1 MAIYSVSQV
10 TRYLRELLE
19 SDPQLND
26 LWVAGE
32 VSNLTTSQAGH
43 IYFTLK
49 DSTAQLRCVM
59 FRNNNA
65 GSRLLANGA
74 LVVAHAR
81 ISFYEARGEVSVI
94 SDAVMPEGTG
104 PLYLELERLKAKL
117 QAEGLFDESRKRPLP
132 PFPKMLGVVT
142 SSTGAAL
149 QDIRKVLQSHYP
161 MVEVLLAPT
170 LVQGEGAAEGIV
182 AALHTLNQDGRADAI
197 IVARGGGSL
206 EELWPF
212 NEEIVAR
219 AIHASAI
226 PVISGV
232 GHERDVT
239 IADLVADVRAPTPT
253 AAAEMA
259 VPNMVALT
267 AQVSYLKESAWTA
280 LSRQL
285 HQQRQGVATL
295 VQRIGRAG
303 PDVSLWRRT
312 VDDLTQDAWSALN
325 QRLRLSQAELLGLES
340 RVRALDPAAV
350 LARGYAI
357 VETDSP
363 RQAVTSSSQISDG
376 DRLHI
381 TLSDGAIPATA
392 GIATPPPP
400 LRRPRPRPQKVHASE
415 RLL

>member
-1 MAIYSVSQV
+1 MPIYSVAQV
-10 TRYLRELLE
+10 ARYLRELLE
-19 SDPQLND
+19 ADQQLND

-43 IYFTLK
+43 VYFTLK

-59 FRNNNA
+59 FRNSNT

-81 ISFYEARGEVSVI
+81 VNFYEARGEVSVI

-104 PLYLELERLKAKL
+104 PLYLELERLKVKL
-117 QAEGLFDESRKRPLP
+117 QGEGLFEESRKRPLP
-132 PFPKMLGVVT
+132 PFPKVLGVVT

-149 QDIRKVLQSHYP
+149 QDIRKIVQSHYP
-161 MVEVLLAPT
+161 LVELLLAPT
-170 LVQGEGAAEGIV
+170 MVQGDGAAGGIV
-182 AALHTLNQDGRADAI
+182 AALRALNDDGRADVI

-212 NEEIVAR
+212 NEEVVAR

-259 VPNMVALT
+259 VPNLVSIG
-267 AQVSYLKESAWTA
+267 AQVAYLRESAWTA

-295 VQRIGRAG
+295 MQRIGRSG
-303 PDVSLWRRT
+303 PDVNLWRRS
-312 VDDLTQDAWSALN
+312 VDDLTQDAWDALN
-325 QRLRLSQAELLGLES
+325 QRLLLGRAELSGLES

-357 VETDSP
+357 VEKGRS
-363 RQAVTSSSQISDG
+363 QEAITSASQVSDG
-376 DRLHI
+376 DPLRI
-381 TLSDGAIPATA
+381 TLSDGTVPATVGSA
-392 GIATPPPP
+392 RPAAPT
-400 LRRPRPRPQKVHASE
+400 RRARPQKVHASA
-415 RLL
+415 RLI

>member
-1 MAIYSVSQV
+1 MPIYSVAQV
-10 TRYLRELLE
+10 ARYLRELLE
-19 SDPQLND
+19 ADQQLND
-26 LWVAGE
+26 LWIAGE

-43 IYFTLK
+43 VYFTLK

-59 FRNNNA
+59 FRNSNA
-65 GSRLLANGA
+65 GSRLLADGA
-74 LVVAHAR
+74 LVVAHAHVN
-81 ISFYEARGEVSVI
+81 FYEARGEVSVI

-104 PLYLELERLKAKL
+104 PLYLELERLKVKL
-117 QAEGLFDESRKRPLP
+117 QGEGLFEESRKRPLP
-132 PFPKMLGVVT
+132 PFPKVLGVVT

-149 QDIRKVLQSHYP
+149 QDIRKVIQSHFP
-161 MVEVLLAPT
+161 LVELLLAPT
-170 LVQGEGAAEGIV
+170 MVQGDGAAGGIV
-182 AALHTLNQDGRADAI
+182 AALRALNDDGRADVI

-212 NEEIVAR
+212 NEEVVAR

-259 VPNMVALT
+259 VPNLVSLG
-267 AQVSYLKESAWTA
+267 AQVAYLKESAWTA

-295 VQRIGRAG
+295 MQRIGRSG
-303 PDVSLWRRT
+303 PDVNLWGRS
-312 VDDLTQDAWSALN
+312 VDDLTQDAWDALN
-325 QRLRLSQAELLGLES
+325 QRLLLGRAELSGLES

-357 VETDSP
+357 VEKGRS
-363 RQAVTSSSQISDG
+363 QEAITSASQVSDG
-376 DRLHI
+376 DPLRI
-381 TLSDGAIPATA
+381 TLSDGTVPAIVGSDRPAAPT
-392 GIATPPPP
+392 
-400 LRRPRPRPQKVHASE
+400 RRARPQKVHASA
-415 RLL
+415 RLI

>member
-1 MAIYSVSQV
+1 MAIYSVSLV
-10 TRYLRELLE
+10 ARYLRELLE
-19 SDPQLND
+19 GDPQLND
-26 LWVAGE
+26 LWVVGE

-49 DSTAQLRCVM
+49 DATAQLRCVM
-59 FRNNNA
+59 FRNNNT
-65 GSRLLANGA
+65 GGRLLANGS

-81 ISFYEARGEVSVI
+81 VSFYEQRGEVSVI
-94 SDAVMPEGTG
+94 TDAVMPEGTG
-104 PLYLELERLKAKL
+104 PLYLELERLKVKL
-117 QAEGLFDESRKRPLP
+117 QAEGLFQESRKRPLP
-132 PFPKMLGVVT
+132 PFPKVLGVVT

-170 LVQGEGAAEGIV
+170 MVQGEGAAEGIV
-182 AALHTLNQDGRADAI
+182 AALDALNDDGRPDAI

-212 NEEIVAR
+212 NEEVVGR

-259 VPNMVALT
+259 VPNMVALG
-267 AQVSYLKESAWTA
+267 AQVAYLKESAWTA

-303 PDVSLWRRT
+303 PDVDRWRRS
-312 VDDLTQDAWSALN
+312 VDDLTQDAWSSLN
-325 QRLRLSQAELLGLES
+325 QRLRLHSAELSGLES
-340 RVRALDPAAV
+340 RVRALDPTAV

-357 VETDSP
+357 VEKEGPQET
-363 RQAVTSSSQISDG
+363 VTSVSQVSDG
-376 DRLHI
+376 DSLRI
-381 TLSDGAIPATA
+381 TLSDGAVPATA
-392 GIATPPPP
+392 GDTPTAPV
-400 LRRPRPRPQKVHASE
+400 RRPRTRSQKVLAGA

>member
-1 MAIYSVSQV
+1 MPIYSVAQV
-10 TRYLRELLE
+10 ALYLRELLE
-19 SDPQLND
+19 ADQQLND
-26 LWVAGE
+26 LWIAGE

-43 IYFTLK
+43 VYFTLK

-59 FRNNNA
+59 FRNSNT
-65 GSRLLANGA
+65 GSQLLANGA
-74 LVVAHAR
+74 LVVAHAHVN
-81 ISFYEARGEVSVI
+81 FYEARGEVSVI

-104 PLYLELERLKAKL
+104 PLYLELERLKVKL
-117 QAEGLFDESRKRPLP
+117 QGEGLFEESRKRPLP
-132 PFPKMLGVVT
+132 PFPKVLGVVT

-149 QDIRKVLQSHYP
+149 QDIRKIVQSHYP
-161 MVEVLLAPT
+161 LVELLLAPT
-170 LVQGEGAAEGIV
+170 MVQGDGAAGGIV
-182 AALHTLNQDGRADAI
+182 AALRALNDDGRADVI

-212 NEEIVAR
+212 NEEVVAR

-253 AAAEMA
+253 AAAEIA
-259 VPNMVALT
+259 VPNLVSLG
-267 AQVSYLKESAWTA
+267 AQVAYLKESARTA

-295 VQRIGRAG
+295 MQRIGRSG
-303 PDVSLWRRT
+303 PDVNLWRRS
-312 VDDLTQDAWSALN
+312 VDDLTQDAWDALN
-325 QRLRLSQAELLGLES
+325 QRLLLGRAELSGLES

-357 VETDSP
+357 VEKGRS
-363 RQAVTSSSQISDG
+363 QEAITSASQVSDG
-376 DRLHI
+376 DPLRI
-381 TLSDGAIPATA
+381 TLSDGTVPATVGSA
-392 GIATPPPP
+392 RPPAPT
-400 LRRPRPRPQKVHASE
+400 RRARPQKVHASA
-415 RLL
+415 RLI

>member
-1 MAIYSVSQV
+1 MPIYSVAQV
-10 TRYLRELLE
+10 ARYLRELLE
-19 SDPQLND
+19 ADQQLND
-26 LWVAGE
+26 LWIAGE

-43 IYFTLK
+43 VYFTLK

-59 FRNNNA
+59 FRNSNT

-74 LVVAHAR
+74 LVVAHAHVN
-81 ISFYEARGEVSVI
+81 FYEARGEVSVI

-104 PLYLELERLKAKL
+104 PLYLELERLKVKL
-117 QAEGLFDESRKRPLP
+117 QGEGLFEESRKRPLP
-132 PFPKMLGVVT
+132 PFPKVLGVVT

-149 QDIRKVLQSHYP
+149 QDIRKIVQSHYP
-161 MVEVLLAPT
+161 LVELLLAPT
-170 LVQGEGAAEGIV
+170 MVQGDGAAGGIV
-182 AALHTLNQDGRADAI
+182 AALRALNDDGRADVI

-212 NEEIVAR
+212 NEEVVAR

-259 VPNMVALT
+259 VPNLVSLG
-267 AQVSYLKESAWTA
+267 AQVAYLKESAWTA

-295 VQRIGRAG
+295 MQRIGRSG
-303 PDVSLWRRT
+303 PDVNLWRRS
-312 VDDLTQDAWSALN
+312 VDDLTQDAWDALN
-325 QRLRLSQAELLGLES
+325 QRLLLGRAELSGLES

-357 VETDSP
+357 VEKGRS
-363 RQAVTSSSQISDG
+363 QEAITSASQVSDG
-376 DRLHI
+376 DPLRI
-381 TLSDGAIPATA
+381 TLSDGTVPATVGFSRPA
-392 GIATPPPP
+392 APT
-400 LRRPRPRPQKVHASE
+400 RRARPQKVHASA
-415 RLL
+415 RLI

>member
-1 MAIYSVSQV
+1 MPIYSVAQV
-10 TRYLRELLE
+10 ARYLRELLE
-19 SDPQLND
+19 ADQQLND
-26 LWVAGE
+26 LWIAGE

-43 IYFTLK
+43 VYFTLK

-59 FRNNNA
+59 FRNSNT

-74 LVVAHAR
+74 LVVAHAHGNF
-81 ISFYEARGEVSVI
+81 SEARGEVSVI

-104 PLYLELERLKAKL
+104 PLYLELERLKVKL
-117 QAEGLFDESRKRPLP
+117 QGEGLFEESRKRPLP
-132 PFPKMLGVVT
+132 PFPKVLGVVT

-149 QDIRKVLQSHYP
+149 QDIRKIIQSHYP
-161 MVEVLLAPT
+161 LVELLLAPT
-170 LVQGEGAAEGIV
+170 MVQGDGAADGIV
-182 AALHTLNQDGRADAI
+182 AALRALNDDGRADVI

-212 NEEIVAR
+212 NEEVVAR

-259 VPNMVALT
+259 VPNLVSLG
-267 AQVSYLKESAWTA
+267 AQVAYLKESAWTA

-285 HQQRQGVATL
+285 HQQSQGVATL
-295 VQRIGRAG
+295 MQRIGRSG
-303 PDVSLWRRT
+303 PDVNLWRRS
-312 VDDLTQDAWSALN
+312 VDDLTQDAWDALN
-325 QRLRLSQAELLGLES
+325 QRLLLGRAELSGLES

-357 VETDSP
+357 VEKGRS
-363 RQAVTSSSQISDG
+363 QEAITSASQVSDG
-376 DRLHI
+376 DPLRI
-381 TLSDGAIPATA
+381 TLSDGTLPATVGSA
-392 GIATPPPP
+392 RPAAPT
-400 LRRPRPRPQKVHASE
+400 RRARPQKVHASA
-415 RLL
+415 RLI

>member
-1 MAIYSVSQV
+1 MPIYSVAQV
-10 TRYLRELLE
+10 ARYLRELLE
-19 SDPQLND
+19 ADQQLND
-26 LWVAGE
+26 LWIAGE

-43 IYFTLK
+43 VYFTLK

-59 FRNNNA
+59 FRNSNT

-74 LVVAHAR
+74 LVVAHAHVN
-81 ISFYEARGEVSVI
+81 FYEARGEVSVI

-104 PLYLELERLKAKL
+104 PLYLELERLKVKL
-117 QAEGLFDESRKRPLP
+117 QGEGLFEESRKRPLP
-132 PFPKMLGVVT
+132 PFPQVLGVVT

-149 QDIRKVLQSHYP
+149 QDIRKVIQSHYP
-161 MVEVLLAPT
+161 LVELLLAPT
-170 LVQGEGAAEGIV
+170 MVQGDGAADGIV
-182 AALHTLNQDGRADAI
+182 AALRALNDDERADVI

-212 NEEIVAR
+212 NEEVVAR

-259 VPNMVALT
+259 VPNLVSLG
-267 AQVSYLKESAWTA
+267 AQVAYLKESAWTA

-295 VQRIGRAG
+295 MLRLGRSG
-303 PDVSLWRRT
+303 PDVNLWRRS
-312 VDDLTQDAWSALN
+312 VDDLTQDAWDALN
-325 QRLRLSQAELLGLES
+325 HRLLLGRAELSGLES

-357 VETDSP
+357 VEKGRS
-363 RQAVTSSSQISDG
+363 QEAITSASQVSDG
-376 DRLHI
+376 DPLRI
-381 TLSDGAIPATA
+381 TLCDGTVSAIVGSARPAAPT
-392 GIATPPPP
+392 
-400 LRRPRPRPQKVHASE
+400 RRARPQKVHASA
-415 RLL
+415 RLI

>member
-1 MAIYSVSQV
+1 MPIYSVAQV
-10 TRYLRELLE
+10 ARYLRELLE
-19 SDPQLND
+19 ADQQLND
-26 LWVAGE
+26 LWIAGE

-43 IYFTLK
+43 VYFTLK

-59 FRNNNA
+59 FRNSNT

-74 LVVAHAR
+74 LVVAHAHVN
-81 ISFYEARGEVSVI
+81 FYEARGEVSVI

-104 PLYLELERLKAKL
+104 PLYLELERLKVKL
-117 QAEGLFDESRKRPLP
+117 QGEGLFEESRKRPLP
-132 PFPKMLGVVT
+132 PFPKVLGVVT

-149 QDIRKVLQSHYP
+149 QDIRKIVQSHYP
-161 MVEVLLAPT
+161 LVELLLAPT
-170 LVQGEGAAEGIV
+170 MVQGDGAAGGIV
-182 AALHTLNQDGRADAI
+182 AALRALNDDGRADVI

-212 NEEIVAR
+212 NEEVVAR

-259 VPNMVALT
+259 VPNLVSIG
-267 AQVSYLKESAWTA
+267 AQVAYLRESAWTA

-295 VQRIGRAG
+295 MQRIGRSG
-303 PDVSLWRRT
+303 PDVNLWRRS
-312 VDDLTQDAWSALN
+312 VDDLTQDAWDALN
-325 QRLRLSQAELLGLES
+325 QRLLLGRAELSGLES

-357 VETDSP
+357 VEKGRS
-363 RQAVTSSSQISDG
+363 QEAITSASQVSDG
-376 DRLHI
+376 DPLRI
-381 TLSDGAIPATA
+381 TLSDGTVPATVGSSRPA
-392 GIATPPPP
+392 APT
-400 LRRPRPRPQKVHASE
+400 RRARPQKVHASA
-415 RLL
+415 RLI

>member
-1 MAIYSVSQV
+1 MPIYSVAQV
-10 TRYLRELLE
+10 ARYLRELLE
-19 SDPQLND
+19 ADQQLND
-26 LWVAGE
+26 LWIAGE

-43 IYFTLK
+43 VYFTLK

-59 FRNNNA
+59 FRNNNT
-65 GSRLLANGA
+65 GSQLLANGA
-74 LVVAHAR
+74 LVVAHAHVN
-81 ISFYEARGEVSVI
+81 FYEARGEVSVI

-104 PLYLELERLKAKL
+104 PLYLELERLKVKL
-117 QAEGLFDESRKRPLP
+117 QGEGLFEESRKRPLP
-132 PFPKMLGVVT
+132 PFPKVLGVVT

-149 QDIRKVLQSHYP
+149 QDIRKIIQSHYP
-161 MVEVLLAPT
+161 LVELLLAPT
-170 LVQGEGAAEGIV
+170 MVQGDGAAGGIV
-182 AALHTLNQDGRADAI
+182 AALRALNDDGRADVI

-212 NEEIVAR
+212 NEEVVAR

-259 VPNMVALT
+259 VPNLVSLG
-267 AQVSYLKESAWTA
+267 AQVAYLKESAWTA

-295 VQRIGRAG
+295 MQRIGRSG
-303 PDVSLWRRT
+303 PDVNLWRRS
-312 VDDLTQDAWSALN
+312 VDDLTQDAWDALN
-325 QRLRLSQAELLGLES
+325 QRLLLGRAELYGLES

-357 VETDSP
+357 VEKGRS
-363 RQAVTSSSQISDG
+363 QEAITSASQVSDG
-376 DRLHI
+376 DPLRI
-381 TLSDGAIPATA
+381 TLSDGTVPATVGSA
-392 GIATPPPP
+392 RPAAPT
-400 LRRPRPRPQKVHASE
+400 RRARPQKVHASA
-415 RLL
+415 RLI

>member
-1 MAIYSVSQV
+1 MPIYSVAQV
-10 TRYLRELLE
+10 ARYLRELLE
-19 SDPQLND
+19 ADQQLND

-43 IYFTLK
+43 VYFTLK

-59 FRNNNA
+59 FRNSNT

-81 ISFYEARGEVSVI
+81 VNFYEARGEVSVI

-104 PLYLELERLKAKL
+104 PLYLELERLKVKL
-117 QAEGLFDESRKRPLP
+117 QGEGLFEESRKRPLP
-132 PFPKMLGVVT
+132 PFPKVLGVVT

-149 QDIRKVLQSHYP
+149 QDIRKIVQSHYP
-161 MVEVLLAPT
+161 LVELLLAPT
-170 LVQGEGAAEGIV
+170 MVQGDGAAGGTV
-182 AALHTLNQDGRADAI
+182 AALRALNDDGRADVI

-212 NEEIVAR
+212 NEEVVAR

-259 VPNMVALT
+259 VPNLVSIG
-267 AQVSYLKESAWTA
+267 AQVAYLRESAWTA

-295 VQRIGRAG
+295 MQRIGRSG
-303 PDVSLWRRT
+303 PDVNLWRRS
-312 VDDLTQDAWSALN
+312 VDDLTQDAWDALN
-325 QRLRLSQAELLGLES
+325 QRLLLGRAELSGLES

-357 VETDSP
+357 VEKGRS
-363 RQAVTSSSQISDG
+363 QEAITSASQVSDG
-376 DRLHI
+376 DPLRI
-381 TLSDGAIPATA
+381 TLSDGTVPATVGSA
-392 GIATPPPP
+392 RPAAPT
-400 LRRPRPRPQKVHASE
+400 RRARPQKVHASA
-415 RLL
+415 RLI

>member
-1 MAIYSVSQV
+1 MPIYSVAQV
-10 TRYLRELLE
+10 ARYLRELLE
-19 SDPQLND
+19 ADQQLND
-26 LWVAGE
+26 LWIAGE

-43 IYFTLK
+43 VYFTLK

-59 FRNNNA
+59 FRNSNT

-74 LVVAHAR
+74 LVVAHAHVN
-81 ISFYEARGEVSVI
+81 FYEARGEVSVI

-104 PLYLELERLKAKL
+104 PLYLELERLKVKL
-117 QAEGLFDESRKRPLP
+117 QGEGLFEESRKRPLP
-132 PFPKMLGVVT
+132 PFPKVLGVVT

-149 QDIRKVLQSHYP
+149 QDIRKIVQSHYP
-161 MVEVLLAPT
+161 LVELLLAPT
-170 LVQGEGAAEGIV
+170 MVQGDGAAGGIV
-182 AALHTLNQDGRADAI
+182 AALRALNDDGRADVI

-212 NEEIVAR
+212 NEEVVAR

-259 VPNMVALT
+259 VPNLVSLG
-267 AQVSYLKESAWTA
+267 AQVAYLKESARTA

-295 VQRIGRAG
+295 MQRIGRSG
-303 PDVSLWRRT
+303 PDVNLWRRS
-312 VDDLTQDAWSALN
+312 VDDLTQDAWDALN
-325 QRLRLSQAELLGLES
+325 QRLLLGRAELSGLES

-357 VETDSP
+357 VEKGRS
-363 RQAVTSSSQISDG
+363 QEAITSASQVSDG
-376 DRLHI
+376 DPLRI
-381 TLSDGAIPATA
+381 TLSDGTVPATVGSA
-392 GIATPPPP
+392 HPPAPT
-400 LRRPRPRPQKVHASE
+400 RRARPQKVHASA
-415 RLL
+415 RLI

>member
-1 MAIYSVSQV
+1 
-10 TRYLRELLE
+10 
-19 SDPQLND
+19 
-26 LWVAGE
+26 
-32 VSNLTTSQAGH
+32 
-43 IYFTLK
+43 
-49 DSTAQLRCVM
+49 M

-65 GSRLLANGA
+65 GSRLLANGS

-81 ISFYEARGEVSVI
+81 ISFYEQRGEVSVI
-94 SDAVMPEGTG
+94 TDAVMPEGTG
-104 PLYLELERLKAKL
+104 PLYLELERLKVKL
-117 QAEGLFDESRKRPLP
+117 QQEGLFDDSRKRPLP
-132 PFPKMLGVVT
+132 PFPKVLGVVT

-161 MVEVLLAPT
+161 MVELLLAPT
-170 LVQGEGAAEGIV
+170 LVQGEGAVEGIV
-182 AALHTLNQDGRADAI
+182 ASLHTLNQDGRADTI

-212 NEEIVAR
+212 NEESVAR
-219 AIHASAI
+219 AIHASSI

-259 VPNMVALT
+259 VPNMVSLG

-285 HQQRQGVATL
+285 HLERQGVATL

-303 PDVSLWRRT
+303 PDVNLWHRR
-312 VDDLTQDAWSALN
+312 VDDLTQDAWGALN
-325 QRLRLSQAELLGLES
+325 QRLRLHNAELAGLAS

-357 VETDSP
+357 VESDSP
-363 RQAVTSSSQISDG
+363 RQALTSTNQVSDG

-381 TLSDGAIPATA
+381 TLSDGTIPATA
-392 GIATPPPP
+392 GDNTPSTPV
-400 LRRPRPRPQKVHASE
+400 RRPRARPQRVHAGA

>member
-1 MAIYSVSQV
+1 MPIYSVAQV
-10 TRYLRELLE
+10 ARYLRELLE
-19 SDPQLND
+19 ADQQLND
-26 LWVAGE
+26 LWIAGE

-43 IYFTLK
+43 VYFTLK

-59 FRNNNA
+59 FRNSNT

-74 LVVAHAR
+74 LVVAHAHVN
-81 ISFYEARGEVSVI
+81 FYEARGEVSVI

-104 PLYLELERLKAKL
+104 PLYLELERLKVKL
-117 QAEGLFDESRKRPLP
+117 QGEGLFEESRKRPLP
-132 PFPKMLGVVT
+132 PFPQVLGVVT

-149 QDIRKVLQSHYP
+149 QDIRKVIQSHYP
-161 MVEVLLAPT
+161 LVELLLAPT
-170 LVQGEGAAEGIV
+170 MVQGDGAADGIV
-182 AALHTLNQDGRADAI
+182 AALRALNDDERADVI

-212 NEEIVAR
+212 NEEVVAR

-259 VPNMVALT
+259 VPNLVSLG
-267 AQVSYLKESAWTA
+267 AQVAYLKESAWTA

-295 VQRIGRAG
+295 MLRLGRSG
-303 PDVSLWRRT
+303 PDVNLWRRS
-312 VDDLTQDAWSALN
+312 VDDLTQDAWDALN
-325 QRLRLSQAELLGLES
+325 HRLLLGRAELSGLES

-357 VETDSP
+357 VEKG
-363 RQAVTSSSQISDG
+363 RSQEAITRASQVSDG
-376 DRLHI
+376 DPLRI
-381 TLSDGAIPATA
+381 TLSDGTVPATVGSA
-392 GIATPPPP
+392 RPAAPT
-400 LRRPRPRPQKVHASE
+400 RRARPQKVHASA
-415 RLL
+415 RLI

>member
-1 MAIYSVSQV
+1 MPIYSVAQV
-10 TRYLRELLE
+10 ARYLRELLE
-19 SDPQLND
+19 ADQQLND
-26 LWVAGE
+26 LWIAGE

-43 IYFTLK
+43 VYFTLK

-59 FRNNNA
+59 FRNSNT

-74 LVVAHAR
+74 LVVAHAHVN
-81 ISFYEARGEVSVI
+81 FYEARGEVSVI

-104 PLYLELERLKAKL
+104 PLYLELERLKVKL
-117 QAEGLFDESRKRPLP
+117 QGEGLFEESRKRPLP
-132 PFPKMLGVVT
+132 PFPKVLGVVT

-149 QDIRKVLQSHYP
+149 QDIRKIIQSHYP
-161 MVEVLLAPT
+161 LVELLLAPT
-170 LVQGEGAAEGIV
+170 MVQGDGAAGGIV
-182 AALHTLNQDGRADAI
+182 AALRALNDDGRADVI

-212 NEEIVAR
+212 NEEVVAR

-259 VPNMVALT
+259 VPNLVSLG
-267 AQVSYLKESAWTA
+267 AQVEYLKESAWTA

-295 VQRIGRAG
+295 MQRVGRSG
-303 PDVSLWRRT
+303 PDVNLWRRS
-312 VDDLTQDAWSALN
+312 VDDMTQDAWDALN
-325 QRLRLSQAELLGLES
+325 QRLLLGRAELYGLES

-357 VETDSP
+357 VEKGRS
-363 RQAVTSSSQISDG
+363 QEAITSASQVSDG
-376 DRLHI
+376 DPLRI
-381 TLSDGAIPATA
+381 TLSDGTVPATVGSA
-392 GIATPPPP
+392 RLAAPT
-400 LRRPRPRPQKVHASE
+400 RRARPQKVHANA
-415 RLL
+415 RLI

>member
-1 MAIYSVSQV
+1 MPIYSVAQV
-10 TRYLRELLE
+10 ARYLRELLE
-19 SDPQLND
+19 EDPQLND
-26 LWVAGE
+26 LWIAGE

-49 DSTAQLRCVM
+49 DPTAQLRCVM

-65 GSRLLANGA
+65 GSRLLANGS

-81 ISFYEARGEVSVI
+81 ISFYEQRGEVSVI

-104 PLYLELERLKAKL
+104 PLYLELERLKVKL
-117 QAEGLFDESRKRPLP
+117 QGEGLFEESRKRPLP
-132 PFPKMLGVVT
+132 PFPKVLGVVT

-161 MVEVLLAPT
+161 MVELILAPT

-182 AALHTLNQDGRADAI
+182 AALHTLNEDGRADAI

-212 NEEIVAR
+212 NEESVAR

-226 PVISGV
+226 PVVSGV

-239 IADLVADVRAPTPT
+239 IADLVADARAPTPT

-259 VPNMVALT
+259 VPNMVALG

-285 HQQRQGVATL
+285 HHQRQGVATM
-295 VQRIGRAG
+295 VQRIGRSG
-303 PDVSLWRRT
+303 PDVNLRRRS
-312 VDDLTQDAWSALN
+312 VDDLTQDAWGALN
-325 QRLRLSQAELLGLES
+325 QRLRLHTTEMAGLES
-340 RVRALDPAAV
+340 RLRALDPASV

-363 RQAVTSSSQISDG
+363 RQAVTSANQVSQG

-392 GIATPPPP
+392 GDAPPAAPV
-400 LRRPRPRPQKVHASE
+400 RRVRPRPQKVHAGA

>member
-1 MAIYSVSQV
+1 MPIYSVAQV
-10 TRYLRELLE
+10 ALYLRELLE
-19 SDPQLND
+19 ADQQLND
-26 LWVAGE
+26 LWIAGE

-43 IYFTLK
+43 VYFTLK

-59 FRNNNA
+59 FRNSNT

-74 LVVAHAR
+74 LVVAHAHVN
-81 ISFYEARGEVSVI
+81 FYEARGEVSVI

-104 PLYLELERLKAKL
+104 PLYLELERLKVKL
-117 QAEGLFDESRKRPLP
+117 QGEGLFEESRKRPLP
-132 PFPKMLGVVT
+132 PFPKVLGVVT

-149 QDIRKVLQSHYP
+149 QDIRKIIQSHYP
-161 MVEVLLAPT
+161 LVELLLAPT
-170 LVQGEGAAEGIV
+170 MVQGDGAAGGIV
-182 AALHTLNQDGRADAI
+182 AALRALNDDGRADVI

-212 NEEIVAR
+212 NEEVVAR

-253 AAAEMA
+253 AAAEIA
-259 VPNMVALT
+259 VPNLVSLG
-267 AQVSYLKESAWTA
+267 AQVEYLKESAWTA

-295 VQRIGRAG
+295 MQRIGRSG
-303 PDVSLWRRT
+303 PDVNLWRRS
-312 VDDLTQDAWSALN
+312 VDDMTQDAWDALN
-325 QRLRLSQAELLGLES
+325 QRLLLGRAELYGLES

-357 VETDSP
+357 VEKGRS
-363 RQAVTSSSQISDG
+363 QEAITSASQVSDG
-376 DRLHI
+376 DPLRI
-381 TLSDGAIPATA
+381 TLSDGTVPATVGSA
-392 GIATPPPP
+392 RLAAPT
-400 LRRPRPRPQKVHASE
+400 RRARPQKVHANA
-415 RLL
+415 RLI

>member
-1 MAIYSVSQV
+1 MPIYSVAQV
-10 TRYLRELLE
+10 ALYLRELLE
-19 SDPQLND
+19 ADQQLND
-26 LWVAGE
+26 LWIAGE

-43 IYFTLK
+43 VYFTLK

-59 FRNNNA
+59 FRNSNT

-74 LVVAHAR
+74 LVVAHAHVN
-81 ISFYEARGEVSVI
+81 FYEARGEVSVI

-104 PLYLELERLKAKL
+104 PLYLELERLKVKL
-117 QAEGLFDESRKRPLP
+117 QGEGLFEESRKRPLP
-132 PFPKMLGVVT
+132 PFPKVLGVVT

-149 QDIRKVLQSHYP
+149 QDIRKIIQSHYP
-161 MVEVLLAPT
+161 LVELLLAPT
-170 LVQGEGAAEGIV
+170 MVQGDGAAGGIV
-182 AALHTLNQDGRADAI
+182 AALRALNDDGRADVI

-212 NEEIVAR
+212 NEEVVAR

-259 VPNMVALT
+259 VPNLVSLG
-267 AQVSYLKESAWTA
+267 AQVAYLKESARTA

-295 VQRIGRAG
+295 MQRIGRSG
-303 PDVSLWRRT
+303 PDVNLWRRS
-312 VDDLTQDAWSALN
+312 VDDLTQDAWDALN
-325 QRLRLSQAELLGLES
+325 QRLLLGRAELSGLES

-357 VETDSP
+357 VEKGRS
-363 RQAVTSSSQISDG
+363 QEAITSASQVSDG
-376 DRLHI
+376 DPLRI
-381 TLSDGAIPATA
+381 TLSDGTVPATVGSSRPA
-392 GIATPPPP
+392 APT
-400 LRRPRPRPQKVHASE
+400 RRARPQKVHASA
-415 RLL
+415 RLI

>member
-1 MAIYSVSQV
+1 MPIYSVAQV
-10 TRYLRELLE
+10 ALYLRELLE
-19 SDPQLND
+19 ADQQLND
-26 LWVAGE
+26 LWIAGE

-43 IYFTLK
+43 VYFTLK

-59 FRNNNA
+59 FRNSNT
-65 GSRLLANGA
+65 GSQLLANGA
-74 LVVAHAR
+74 LVVAHAHVN
-81 ISFYEARGEVSVI
+81 FYEARGEVSVI

-104 PLYLELERLKAKL
+104 PLYLELERLKVKL
-117 QAEGLFDESRKRPLP
+117 QGEGLFEESRKRPLP
-132 PFPKMLGVVT
+132 PFPKVLGVVT

-149 QDIRKVLQSHYP
+149 QDIRKIVQSHYP
-161 MVEVLLAPT
+161 LVELLLAPT
-170 LVQGEGAAEGIV
+170 MVQGDGAAGGIV
-182 AALHTLNQDGRADAI
+182 AALRALNDDGRADVI

-212 NEEIVAR
+212 NEEVVAR

-259 VPNMVALT
+259 VPNLVSLG
-267 AQVSYLKESAWTA
+267 AQVAYLKESAWTA
-280 LSRQL
+280 LYRQV

-295 VQRIGRAG
+295 MQRIGRSG
-303 PDVSLWRRT
+303 PDVNLWRRS
-312 VDDLTQDAWSALN
+312 VDDLTQDAWDALN
-325 QRLRLSQAELLGLES
+325 QRLLLGRAELYGLES

-357 VETDSP
+357 VEKGRS
-363 RQAVTSSSQISDG
+363 QEAITSASQVSDG
-376 DRLHI
+376 DPLRI
-381 TLSDGAIPATA
+381 TLSDGTVPATVGSA
-392 GIATPPPP
+392 RLAAPT
-400 LRRPRPRPQKVHASE
+400 RRARPQKVHASA
-415 RLL
+415 RLI